1 MTATIAYIMS
11 RFPHLPETFILREMN
26 ELERLGQPVALY
38 PLIRQRQSVVHAD
51 ARTWLAR
58 ARYTPHL
65 SPGVVSANARLA
77 AGRPSAYLRAW
88 SRALRENATHPGF
101 LARTLLVLPQATAM
115 ARRMAAEGI
124 AHIHAHYATHPALAA
139 WLIHRLTGIS
149 YSITVHAHDI
159 YVRTEMLGPKVR
171 EAAFVVAISEY
182 NRRLVARLVGD
193 GALTKTH
200 VIHCGV
206 APEDY
211 PVAPDIAARPPDG
224 RFEVMSIGSL
234 QPYKGHRYLVEAC
247 AILRARGIP
256 VRCRIVGGGEER
268 SDLETRIRRS
278 RLEGVVELLGAQPQE
293 EVARLLPTA
302 HCYVQPSVIT
312 ASGKMEGIPVSL
324 MEALACRLPVVAT
337 DISGVPELVRPGE
350 TGYLVPPENAAAL
363 ADRLAEVYAQPAQ
376 ATRLA
381 EAGRQLVLREFNLH
395 TNVAALAALFATV
408 VR

>member
-1 MTATIAYIMS
+1 MTGTIAYIMS

-26 ELERLGQPVALY
+26 ELERLGRPVALY

-51 ARTWLAR
+51 ARAWLAR

-65 SPGVVSANARLA
+65 SRGVLSTNARMA
-77 AGRPSAYLRAW
+77 AGRPGAYLRAW
-88 SRALRENATHPGF
+88 GRALRENAAHPGF

-115 ARRMAAEGI
+115 ARQMAADGI
-124 AHIHAHYATHPALAA
+124 VHIHAHYATHPALAA

-159 YVRTEMLGPKVR
+159 YVRTEMLGPKVH
-171 EAAFVVAISEY
+171 EATFVVAISEY
-182 NRRLVARLVGD
+182 NRQLVARLVGD
-193 GALTKTH
+193 GALAKTH

-211 PVAPDIAARPPDG
+211 SVAPDIEARPPGG
-224 RFEVMSIGSL
+224 RFELMSVGSL
-234 QPYKGHRYLVEAC
+234 QPYKGHRYLIAAC
-247 AILRARGIP
+247 AMLRDRGVP
-256 VRCRIVGGGEER
+256 VHCRIIGEGAER
-268 SDLETRIRRS
+268 PDLEARIRQA
-278 RLEGVVELLGAQPQE
+278 RLDGVVDLLGARPQE
-293 EVARLLPTA
+293 DVARLLPTA

-312 ASGKMEGIPVSL
+312 PSGKMEGIPVSL

-350 TGYLVPPENAAAL
+350 TGYLVPPRDAAAL

-376 ATRLA
+376 AARLA
-381 EAGRQLVLREFNLH
+381 EAGRQLVVREFNLH
-395 TNVAALAALFATV
+395 TNVAALASLFATV
-408 VR
+408 VA